1 MTGSSAIWMST
12 RRITGWVDHAPEGR
26 TDVVTQ
32 LRGNVLAQAAK
43 CMVIMVKVGK
53 KEKHY
58 VLGVIPGDAKVDIA
72 AVKALYKGDY
82 ASFASADIA
91 EKLSGSVVGTVLPF
105 SFNPE
110 LELIV
115 DPSLLAHEEMVFNAA
130 RLDRSVYLRT
140 SDYVAAAKPR
150 IEKIVQMA
158 GSREPR
164 AMSQEQTGEE
174 RCRLQSSRLKAQSSL
189 AMAKASR
196 CQRSCTRFGTAWR
209 M

>member
-1 MTGSSAIWMST
+1 MEEQSMYDKLIHYLDEHKASY
-12 RRITGWVDHAPEGR
+12 RLVDHEPEGR
-26 TDVVTQ
+26 TEIVSQ
-32 LRGNVLAQAAK
+32 MRGNLLAQAAK

-58 VLGVIPGDAKVDIA
+58 VLGVIPGDAKVDIG
-72 AVKALYKGDY
+72 AVKALYGGDY
-82 ASFASADIA
+82 ASFASAEIA

-130 RLDRSVYLRT
+130 RLDRSVYLHT

-150 IEKIVQMA
+150 IEKIVQ
-158 GSREPR
+158 GGGQKSEVRSQKSRRQPH
-164 AMSQEQTGEE
+164 
-174 RCRLQSSRLKAQSSL
+174 L
-189 AMAKASR
+189 AR
-196 CQRSCTRFGTAWR
+196 
-209 M
+209 